1 MPKERVAKKS
11 RTHQDVQKQ
20 GESILHYILPLMIC
34 E

>member
-20 GESILHYILPLMIC
+20 GESNITLYCTAYDL
-34 E
+34 

>member
-11 RTHQDVQKQ
+11 RTHKDVQKQ
-20 GESILHYILPLMIC
+20 GESIWYDIVPLMIC